1 MFTMPDDVQFSPAN
15 AMALQAGSARERD
28 VAIAIRGLTKT
39 YPGGVNAVRN
49 IDLDILQGE
58 MLAIMG
64 KSGSGKSTLLNLI
77 GSLDKPEAGS
87 VEYHGVDLRRVV
99 NLPKFRREEI
109 GFVFQLHYLLPHLTL
124 LDNVALPLFGQA
136 QARARASSALAEVG
150 LAHREHHVPGAVSGG
165 ERQRAAIARAIV
177 NQPRVL
183 LADEPTGNVD
193 SVTEEVLLKLFESLR
208 AKHGMTLVV
217 VTHEPTVAA
226 RADRIVHIKDG
237 QIERIESK
245 GNPTAA

>member
-1 MFTMPDDVQFSPAN
+1 MRRWLLCVWMFTMPDDVQFSPAN

-136 QARARASSALAEVG
+136 QARS
-150 LAHREHHVPGAVSGG
+150 PG
-165 ERQRAAIARAIV
+165 EQRAGRGRVGAQGAPCARRCQWRREAT
-177 NQPRVL
+177 RCHCTG
-183 LADEPTGNVD
+183 DCEPA
-193 SVTEEVLLKLFESLR
+193 ESPACR
-208 AKHGMTLVV
+208 
-217 VTHEPTVAA
+217 
-226 RADRIVHIKDG
+226 
-237 QIERIESK
+237 
-245 GNPTAA
+245 